1 MTTIFE
7 NIAYGEGMISDLALQ
22 DGLEESGSHRYAMLL
37 PKVQKMGIGY
47 ARNGEKSYLVQVFG
61 E

>member
-1 MTTIFE
+1 
-7 NIAYGEGMISDLALQ
+7 MISDLALQ